1 MQQLSTQKRYATL
14 EAMGTRLWVPRFQ
27 LPGAATSQACDWP
40 APVKKPSA
48 RERLLEQQAATLAQ
62 ETAATAQLKSQPK
75 DQLQGQQLDQPA
87 AEPNLA
93 AQPLTQT
100 SQQSLQPAA
109 TPLQVVEPLYA
120 DVWLLANGW
129 QLVMEN
135 LTGQPGLQEVDIKL
149 LHNLLV
155 ALYPGGLGISG
166 QQFFSWPL
174 PGIPIEAGNEGE
186 LNMSLLA
193 FLTGARF
200 QGVQLA
206 GCLVFGERL
215 QGLMSKAAS
224 NLRVFPAPSLREL
237 QQSST
242 AKQAFWQ
249 QAGSSGLRAS
259 FASSPVIL

>member
-40 APVKKPSA
+40 APVKKSSA

-62 ETAATAQLKSQPK
+62 ETAASAQPKSQP
-75 DQLQGQQLDQPA
+75 LGPQLDQPA

-93 AQPLTQT
+93 AQPLAQT
-100 SQQSLQPAA
+100 SQQPLQPAA
-109 TPLQVVEPLYA
+109 APLQVVEPLYA

-155 ALYPGGLGISG
+155 ALYPGGLGIIG

-215 QGLMSKAAS
+215 QSLMSKAAS
-224 NLRVFPAPSLREL
+224 SLRVFPAPSLREL